1 MTDEKK
7 ADEPTDDTRKRSS
20 RKLVLPPDWKVVKRS
35 SPKLQLPDDC
45 KVYSKPGAITAIVGA
60 PLRGAAKG

>member
-7 ADEPTDDTRKRSS
+7 TGDTKTDATPK